1 MESHDIKLA
10 FWNSWLPDHQIY
22 SKESSLQQVHP
33 ECREMGFSWIYS
45 GKPWKIMDEIKW
57 KVWYMVRKIPLF
69 MTYSQ
74 TSLTM
79 DYGNAWFALL
89 CQEIFYQLVI
99 DHNSVNISIT
109 YGFVHSR
116 YSLIC
121 IGVYGGYM
129 SLPNVNLEGQGPHFK
144 PVYWSRWTIKLLPR
158 ALDLDN
164 VRFYNQGILGAM
176 SNTRRH
182 LPSDPSDVT

>member
-1 MESHDIKLA
+1 
-10 FWNSWLPDHQIY
+10 
-22 SKESSLQQVHP
+22 
-33 ECREMGFSWIYS
+33 MGFSWIYG

-99 DHNSVNISIT
+99 DYNSVNISTT
-109 YGFVHSR
+109 YAFVHSR
-116 YSLIC
+116 YSLIY
-121 IGVYGGYM
+121 IGVYGGRHF
-129 SLPNVNLEGQGPHFK
+129 SPKRKFGGPGPHFK